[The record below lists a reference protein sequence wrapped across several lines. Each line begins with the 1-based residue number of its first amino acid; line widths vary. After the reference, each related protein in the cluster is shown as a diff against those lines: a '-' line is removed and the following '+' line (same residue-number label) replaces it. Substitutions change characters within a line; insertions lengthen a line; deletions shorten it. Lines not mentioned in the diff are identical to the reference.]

1 MTNDN
6 KQDKDPK
13 NAASSEAV
21 TENVKITNYVKC
33 KCKSSTDR
41 ITYGDVEKAIKQLA
55 ATGIE
60 INSNTIRD
68 HLKHGSF
75 STIIKHMNT
84 YLTKELATTAE
95 LEFTQNGMEE
105 CKELAEKL
113 VQQAFIGNIKTCR
126 QRIAQAQKEHNY
138 YKKLMTTEVD
148 AVANLN
154 STLEAE
160 RDALKEKVAT
170 LTDKLNKSE
179 QRNLE
184 AITKTE
190 NLEAMLTTVKQQN
203 EELLTKIMK
212 FIEKK

>member
-1 MTNDN
+1 
-6 KQDKDPK
+6 
-13 NAASSEAV
+13 
-21 TENVKITNYVKC
+21 
-33 KCKSSTDR
+33 
-41 ITYGDVEKAIKQLA
+41 
-55 ATGIE
+55 
-60 INSNTIRD
+60 
-68 HLKHGSF
+68 
-75 STIIKHMNT
+75 
-84 YLTKELATTAE
+84 
-95 LEFTQNGMEE
+95 
-105 CKELAEKL
+105 
-113 VQQAFIGNIKTCR
+113 
-126 QRIAQAQKEHNY
+126 
-138 YKKLMTTEVD
+138 MTTEVNT
-148 AVANLN
+148 VANLN

>member
-1 MTNDN
+1 
-6 KQDKDPK
+6 
-13 NAASSEAV
+13 
-21 TENVKITNYVKC
+21 
-33 KCKSSTDR
+33 
-41 ITYGDVEKAIKQLA
+41 
-55 ATGIE
+55 
-60 INSNTIRD
+60 
-68 HLKHGSF
+68 
-75 STIIKHMNT
+75 
-84 YLTKELATTAE
+84 
-95 LEFTQNGMEE
+95 
-105 CKELAEKL
+105 
-113 VQQAFIGNIKTCR
+113 
-126 QRIAQAQKEHNY
+126 
-138 YKKLMTTEVD
+138 MTTEVD

-190 NLEAMLTTVKQQN
+190 NLEAMLTTVKKQN

>member
-1 MTNDN
+1 
-6 KQDKDPK
+6 
-13 NAASSEAV
+13 
-21 TENVKITNYVKC
+21 
-33 KCKSSTDR
+33 
-41 ITYGDVEKAIKQLA
+41 
-55 ATGIE
+55 
-60 INSNTIRD
+60 
-68 HLKHGSF
+68 
-75 STIIKHMNT
+75 
-84 YLTKELATTAE
+84 
-95 LEFTQNGMEE
+95 
-105 CKELAEKL
+105 
-113 VQQAFIGNIKTCR
+113 
-126 QRIAQAQKEHNY
+126 
-138 YKKLMTTEVD
+138 MTTEVD

>member
-1 MTNDN
+1 
-6 KQDKDPK
+6 
-13 NAASSEAV
+13 
-21 TENVKITNYVKC
+21 
-33 KCKSSTDR
+33 
-41 ITYGDVEKAIKQLA
+41 
-55 ATGIE
+55 
-60 INSNTIRD
+60 
-68 HLKHGSF
+68 
-75 STIIKHMNT
+75 MNT
-84 YLTKELATTAE
+84 YLTKELATTSE
-95 LEFTQNGMEE
+95 LEFTQNGIEE

-126 QRIAQAQKEHNY
+126 QRIAQAQKEHDH
-138 YKKLMTTEVD
+138 YKKLMTTEVNT
-148 AVANLN
+148 VANLN

>member
-1 MTNDN
+1 
-6 KQDKDPK
+6 
-13 NAASSEAV
+13 
-21 TENVKITNYVKC
+21 
-33 KCKSSTDR
+33 
-41 ITYGDVEKAIKQLA
+41 
-55 ATGIE
+55 
-60 INSNTIRD
+60 
-68 HLKHGSF
+68 
-75 STIIKHMNT
+75 MNT
-84 YLTKELATTAE
+84 YLTKELATTSE
-95 LEFTQNGMEE
+95 LEFTQNGIEE

-126 QRIAQAQKEHNY
+126 QRIAQAQKEHDY

-170 LTDKLNKSE
+170 LTEKLNKSE

-190 NLEAMLTTVKQQN
+190 NLEAMLTTVKKQN